1 MPRRVLALRIAR
13 TARRAASTM
22 AQPSQSIIKTDAPI
36 VEKMRNLATPG
47 VASLAQGIVHW
58 APPDA
63 AVEAAAAAA
72 REPSSHAY
80 GADAGLPE
88 LREALADRLRTKGL
102 DNVEVMVT
110 AGANQAF
117 TNVALTLLD
126 AGDACVL
133 FAPYYFNH
141 RMMLDMRGCR
151 VVIAQT
157 DDALLPTV
165 EAAREALDG
174 GARCVVLVNPG
185 NPSGAVIPED
195 RLRAISDV
203 CAERNAWLVVD
214 NTYDAFV
221 YGATHSLVE
230 GPHVVNIFSF
240 SKAYGL
246 MGWRVGYL
254 AYDPSIG
261 PQMLK
266 AQDTV
271 AICAAQC
278 SQKAALAALRADVD
292 GRWTGPRIAALAD
305 AQKKHVLKAL
315 QPLGGCVGAADGA
328 IYVVA
333 KLPREDDEAVVEW
346 LTKEHG
352 VAVIPGSAC
361 GMPGFIRVCYGN
373 LAADACEA
381 ACARLEE
388 ACAELAGGGGPPL

>member
-1 MPRRVLALRIAR
+1 
-13 TARRAASTM
+13 M

-36 VEKMRNLATPG
+36 VEKMRNLSKPG

-58 APPDA
+58 APPAEAVDA
-63 AVEAAAAAA
+63 AVMAAS
-72 REPSSHAY
+72 EPSSHAY

-88 LREALADRLRTKGL
+88 LREALTDRLRTKGL

-157 DDALLPTV
+157 DDSLLPTV
-165 EAAREALDG
+165 EATREALDG

-185 NPSGAVIPED
+185 NPSGAVIPEG

-221 YGATHSLVE
+221 YGVKHSLVE

-254 AYDPSIG
+254 AYDPSLG

-278 SQKAALAALRADVD
+278 SQKAALAALEADVD

-315 QPLGGCVGAADGA
+315 QPLGGGVGGADGA

-346 LTKEHG
+346 LAREHG

-388 ACAELAGGGGPPL
+388 ACAELAGGGGPPCNR

>member
-1 MPRRVLALRIAR
+1 
-13 TARRAASTM
+13 M
-22 AQPSQSIIKTDAPI
+22 AQPSKSVVKTDAPI
-36 VEKMRNLATPG
+36 VEKMRNLSKPG

-63 AVEAAAAAA
+63 AVEAAAASA
-72 REPSSHAY
+72 REPTSHAY

-151 VVIAQT
+151 VVVAPT
-157 DDALLPTV
+157 DDSLLPTV
-165 EAAREALDG
+165 EATREALDG

-221 YGATHSLVE
+221 YGVAHSLVE
-230 GPHVVNIFSF
+230 GPHVVNTFSF

-305 AQKKHVLKAL
+305 AQKQYVLKAL
-315 QPLGGCVGAADGA
+315 QPLGGCVGGADGA
-328 IYVVA
+328 IVLVRRKA
-333 KLPREDDEAVVEW
+333 GL
-346 LTKEHG
+346 
-352 VAVIPGSAC
+352 
-361 GMPGFIRVCYGN
+361 
-373 LAADACEA
+373 
-381 ACARLEE
+381 LE
-388 ACAELAGGGGPPL
+388 G